1 MTLSR
6 GWFFLP
12 RFPEPEAME
21 SGEEAEAYS
30 SAAAQTHL
38 DHLDNTFVDHVLSLG
53 VRSGLA
59 LDVGTGPGQIPI
71 KLALKLPQ
79 LEIVGIDL
87 SEAMLAKARDG
98 AAAAGL
104 ESQVRFETGDARRL
118 PFPDHQFDLVMCN
131 SLLHHA
137 SDPLATLN
145 ELARVTRPQGA
156 LLLRDLRRPSAL
168 VFPFHV
174 AWYGRHYQGVM
185 KRLFTDSVRAAYTRA
200 ELEDLLARSGIVG
213 GRLFN
218 RGQSHHGIE
227 RATLAPSEGAQSDT

>member
-12 RFPEPEAME
+12 RVPELEAME

-87 SEAMLAKARDG
+87 SEAMLAKARNG

-118 PFPDHQFDLVMCN
+118 PFADH
-131 SLLHHA
+131 HHFEFRMFTMV
-137 SDPLATLN
+137 LFKL
-145 ELARVTRPQGA
+145 RQQG
-156 LLLRDLRRPSAL
+156 
-168 VFPFHV
+168 V
-174 AWYGRHYQGVM
+174 AWSTAWTGEDQQHAFAPQLAESEITTPVQ
-185 KRLFTDSVRAAYTRA
+185 TRQA
-200 ELEDLLARSGIVG
+200 EIRRVCAG
-213 GRLFN
+213 F
-218 RGQSHHGIE
+218 
-227 RATLAPSEGAQSDT
+227 